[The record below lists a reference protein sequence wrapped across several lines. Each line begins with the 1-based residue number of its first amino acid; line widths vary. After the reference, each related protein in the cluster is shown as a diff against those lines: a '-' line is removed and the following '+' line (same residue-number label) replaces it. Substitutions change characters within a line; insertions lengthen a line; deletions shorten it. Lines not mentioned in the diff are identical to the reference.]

1 MGHHMK
7 NLVKSKLFATAF
19 LAAGI
24 AGGAHAQDC
33 PFPYTDQ
40 DYNLSAYNEA
50 LSFEWLRENEGQTV
64 FINSVFD
71 FSESVAENYDVLA
84 GYPLYDSSDIFV
96 APLSEIT
103 FPFPTVDWEAGQI
116 APNYIR
122 FMGPED
128 DDIDA
133 YSMGILYLNVS
144 GFYAVSIGSSDN
156 ETTLLTLEEVDIEA
170 DIAATC
176 RQQFDVRAPDQS

>member
-1 MGHHMK
+1 MK

-19 LAAGI
+19 LAVGVV
-24 AGGAHAQDC
+24 GGAHAQDC

-40 DYNLSAYNEA
+40 DYNLSAYNEV
-50 LSFEWLRENEGQTV
+50 LSFEWFRENEGQTV

-84 GYPLYDSSDIFV
+84 GYPLYDSSDVFV
-96 APLSEIT
+96 VPLSEIT
-103 FPFPTVDWEAGQI
+103 FPFPTVDWESGQI

-122 FMGPED
+122 FVGPED
-128 DDIDA
+128 GDIDA

-144 GFYAVSIGSSDN
+144 GFYTVNIGSSDN
-156 ETTLLTLEEVDIEA
+156 ETTLLTLEEVDIETNT
-170 DIAATC
+170 AATC
-176 RQQFDVRAPDQS
+176 RQQFDVPAPDAG

>member
-1 MGHHMK
+1 MK
-7 NLVKSKLFATAF
+7 NLFKSKLFATLF
-19 LAAGI
+19 I
-24 AGGAHAQDC
+24 AVGFISSAHAQDC
-33 PFPYTDQ
+33 PLPYTDE

-50 LSFEWLRENEGQTV
+50 LSFEWFRENEGQTI

-71 FSESVAENYDVLA
+71 FSESVAENYEVLS
-84 GYPLYDSSDIFV
+84 GYPLYDSSDVFV

-103 FPFPTVDWEAGQI
+103 FPFPTVDWEGGRI

-122 FMGPED
+122 FVGPED
-128 DDIDA
+128 SNIDA

-156 ETTLLTLEEVDIEA
+156 EITLLTLEEVAIEA
-170 DIAATC
+170 DIAAAC
-176 RQQFDVRAPDQS
+176 RQQFDLPAPDEG

>member
-1 MGHHMK
+1 MK
-7 NLVKSKLFATAF
+7 KLFKSKLFVSLFLTA
-19 LAAGI
+19 GMV
-24 AGGAHAQDC
+24 GGAHAQNC
-33 PFPYTDQ
+33 PLPYTDQ
-40 DYNLSAYNEA
+40 DYNLSAYNET
-50 LSFEWLRENEGQTV
+50 LSFEWFRENEGQTV

-71 FSESVAENYDVLA
+71 FSESVAENYEVLA

-122 FMGPED
+122 FIGPED

-144 GFYAVSIGSSDN
+144 GFYTVSIGPSESG
-156 ETTLLTLEEVDIEA
+156 TTLLTLEEVDTEA
-170 DIAATC
+170 NTAATC
-176 RQQFDVRAPDQS
+176 RQQFDVPAPDKG

>member
-1 MGHHMK
+1 MK
-7 NLVKSKLFATAF
+7 NLVKSKLAATAF
-19 LAAGI
+19 LAVGI

-40 DYNLSAYNEA
+40 HYNLSAYNEA
-50 LSFEWLRENEGQTV
+50 LSFEWFRENAGQTV

-71 FSESVAENYDVLA
+71 FSESVAENYEVLA
-84 GYPLYDSSDIFV
+84 GYPLYDSSDVFV

-122 FMGPED
+122 FVGPED
-128 DDIDA
+128 GDIDA

-144 GFYAVSIGSSDN
+144 GFYTVSIGASDN

-170 DIAATC
+170 STAAAC
-176 RQQFDVRAPDQS
+176 RQQFDVPAPDEG

>member
-1 MGHHMK
+1 MK
-7 NLVKSKLFATAF
+7 KLFKSKLFVSLFLTA
-19 LAAGI
+19 GMV
-24 AGGAHAQDC
+24 GGAHAQNC
-33 PFPYTDQ
+33 PLPYTDQ
-40 DYNLSAYNEA
+40 DYNLSAYNPA
-50 LSFEWLRENEGQTV
+50 LSFEWFRENEGQTV

-71 FSESVAENYDVLA
+71 FSESVAENYEVLA

-96 APLSEIT
+96 VPLSEIT

-122 FMGPED
+122 FIGPED

-144 GFYAVSIGSSDN
+144 GFYAVSIRSSDD
-156 ETTLLTLEEVDIEA
+156 ETTLLTLEEVAIEA
-170 DIAATC
+170 NTAAAC
-176 RQQFDVRAPDQS
+176 RQQLDVPAPEEN

>member
-1 MGHHMK
+1 MK
-7 NLVKSKLFATAF
+7 NLFKSKFLATAF
-19 LAAGI
+19 LAVGVV
-24 AGGAHAQDC
+24 GGAHAQDC

-50 LSFEWLRENEGQTV
+50 LSFEWFRENEGQTV

-122 FMGPED
+122 FVGPED
-128 DDIDA
+128 GDIDA

-144 GFYAVSIGSSDN
+144 GFYTVSIGPSESG
-156 ETTLLTLEEVDIEA
+156 TTLLTLEEVDIEA
-170 DIAATC
+170 NTAATC
-176 RQQFDVRAPDQS
+176 RQQFDVPAPDEG

>member
-7 NLVKSKLFATAF
+7 NLFKSKLLATAF
-19 LAAGI
+19 LAVGVV
-24 AGGAHAQDC
+24 GGAHAQDC

-50 LSFEWLRENEGQTV
+50 LSFEWFRENEGQTV

-122 FMGPED
+122 FVGPED
-128 DDIDA
+128 GDIDA

-144 GFYAVSIGSSDN
+144 GFYTVSIGPSESG
-156 ETTLLTLEEVDIEA
+156 TTLLTLEEVDIEA
-170 DIAATC
+170 NTAATC
-176 RQQFDVRAPDQS
+176 RQQFDVPAPDEG